1 MQTKGEA
8 MNLISR
14 LLVTTFCI
22 SLSGCQVM
30 DPYTGESKTSRA
42 TTYGLGAAIVCGL
55 IGAGDSGKHA
65 RNAAAGCGAIGA
77 GIGAYMDTQENE
89 LRKELVNSGVQVQR
103 EGDNIRLI
111 MPSNIT
117 FDTDRTNLK
126 ASFTEV
132 LNSIVLVLNH
142 YPDTT
147 LNIVGHTDSVGSDN
161 YNLTLSNNRANAVA
175 QYLVSQNVSSSR
187 VTARGDGER
196 SPVANNGT
204 ESGRALNRRVELS
217 IAPKTVQ

>member
-1 MQTKGEA
+1 
-8 MNLISR
+8 MNLKSR
-14 LLVTTFCI
+14 VLMTTFCL

-42 TTYGLGAAIVCGL
+42 TTYGLGAAVVCGL
-55 IGAGDSGKHA
+55 IGAGKSGKRA

-89 LRKELVNSGVQVQR
+89 LRKQLIDSGVQVQR

-117 FDTDRTNLK
+117 FDTNHSNLK

-147 LNIVGHTDSVGSDN
+147 LNIVGHTDSVGSDS

-175 QYLVSQNVSSSR
+175 QYLVSQNVSPSR
-187 VTARGDGER
+187 VTARGAGER
-196 SPVANNGT
+196 NPVANNGT
-204 ESGRALNRRVELS
+204 ESGRAFNRRVELS
-217 IAPKTVQ
+217 IAPKNVQ